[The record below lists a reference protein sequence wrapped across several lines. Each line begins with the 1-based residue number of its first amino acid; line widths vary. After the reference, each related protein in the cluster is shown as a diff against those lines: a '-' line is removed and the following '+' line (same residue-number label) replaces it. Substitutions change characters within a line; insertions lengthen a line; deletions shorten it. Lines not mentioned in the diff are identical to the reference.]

1 MLAAALGFTQLPWY
15 GVARGRGAR
24 VVQREQYGYLRLTW
38 LPGLLLDVILAL
50 NLGRVSFEAAAAWS
64 CAGIGLLL
72 FAAGT
77 ALGFAGWRALGERR
91 GPPLSITEGQT
102 LITTGPYRLARHP
115 VYGANVLQTL
125 GAGLALQNWI
135 LLGGA
140 LLAFAFWKRV
150 ADDEDRLLLKH
161 FGEAYRGYR
170 RKVPQLIPFLGV

>member
-15 GVARGRGAR
+15 GVMRGRGTR
-24 VVQREQYGYLRLTW
+24 VVRREHYAYLRLIW
-38 LPGLLLDVILAL
+38 LPGLLLDTVLAL
-50 NLGRVSFEAAAAWS
+50 NLGRVPLAAAAAWS

-77 ALGFAGWRALGERR
+77 VLGFAGWRALGSRR
-91 GPPLSITEGQT
+91 GPPLTITEGQT
-102 LITTGPYRLARHP
+102 LITTGTFGLARHP
-115 VYGANVLQTL
+115 AYGAGVLQTL

-150 ADDEDRLLLKH
+150 ADDEDRLLLAH
-161 FGEAYRGYR
+161 FGDAARVYR
-170 RKVPQLIPFLGV
+170 RRVAQLIPFLGV